1 MPQKRRTFSPEFK
14 KQVVALHA
22 GGKSRPDIVREYDL
36 TASALDRWIAQSNQ
50 TGSFEEKDNRSPL
63 ETELLAYKKR
73 NKQLEMEVDIFKA
86 SGADHGTKIEI
97 IQQNQHLYSVSAM
110 CTVLQ
115 IARSTF
121 YYETSV
127 SVEKAHQKAQA
138 EQELKDELWAIFHEN
153 RRVYGTRKLKKE
165 LANRKKWV
173 ISRRRIG
180 RLMASLGIQSKYAL
194 PSYKPMV
201 TPPNEATYRNVL
213 NRQFNPAAKNAV
225 LVSDLTYVKVG
236 GRWNYIC
243 FLLDLYNREIVGYSL
258 GERKDAALV
267 QRAFASV
274 KGDLGAVK
282 LFHTD
287 RGSEFKNTGI
297 DALLKTHQI
306 ERSLSQKG
314 TPYDNAVAEATFK
327 ILKTELINGM
337 CFDTLNQL
345 ALELFDYVNWYNHVR
360 LHSSLGYTSPVTYR
374 NAALKKVV

>member
-1 MPQKRRTFSPEFK
+1 
-14 KQVVALHA
+14 
-22 GGKSRPDIVREYDL
+22 
-36 TASALDRWIAQSNQ
+36 
-50 TGSFEEKDNRSPL
+50 
-63 ETELLAYKKR
+63 
-73 NKQLEMEVDIFKA
+73 
-86 SGADHGTKIEI
+86 
-97 IQQNQHLYSVSAM
+97 M

-127 SVEKAHQKAQA
+127 SVEKERQKAQA
-138 EQELKDELWAIFHEN
+138 EQELKEEIWTIFHEN

-165 LANRKKWV
+165 LENRKKWTV
-173 ISRRRIG
+173 SRRRIG

-297 DALLKTHQI
+297 DALLQTHQI

-314 TPYDNAVAEATFK
+314 NPYDNAVAEATFK

-337 CFDTLNQL
+337 RFDTLNQL

-360 LHSSLGYTSPVTYR
+360 LHSSLGYASPVTYR